1 MSETSAVGGL
11 TLPVSAGAANAEL
24 ADPAVAGILRF
35 LAWALNNDLS
45 AKLAMQAG
53 TSATAVPSGNTYPW
67 APDKHWQRATLPGLW
82 VYWDGKSKRNPH
94 TQVYDRRE
102 RRLNVFY
109 AFSELVA
116 PNGLRSRAGLMAAA
130 EASIAKAC
138 DRGRHESYTPVGYPA
153 GTTISRACGLLQ
165 WQYEGGEQQFTASI
179 PAAGRQGTSADGHV
193 VRGYPSVKASLL
205 IWERLDSHTMDDPT
219 DAAGE
224 ITVSISGSDGESGDT
239 TSMLDRVVAPPDGSE
254 EE

>member
-24 ADPAVAGILRF
+24 ADPAVAGIARF

-45 AKLAMQAG
+45 AKLAQMAG
-53 TSATAVPSGNTYPW
+53 TSLVAVPAANVYPW
-67 APDKHWQRATLPGLW
+67 APDKHWQRSTLPGLW
-82 VYWDGKSKRNPH
+82 CAWGGKSKRVPH
-94 TQVYDRRE
+94 TTVYDRRE
-102 RRLNVFY
+102 RRIDVFY

-138 DRGRHESYTPVGYPA
+138 DRGRHESYAPTGYPA
-153 GTTISRACGLLQ
+153 GTPIARACGLLQ
-165 WQYEGGEQQFTASI
+165 WQYEGAEQQFTASI
-179 PAAGRQGTSADGHV
+179 PAPGRAGTSADGHV
-193 VRGYPSVKASLL
+193 VRGYPSIKASIL
-205 IWERLDSHTMDDPT
+205 IWERLDGHTLEDPT

-224 ITVSISGSDGESGDT
+224 VLVTINGSDGESTDT
-239 TSMLDRVVAPPDGSE
+239 IPILERIVSPPDGDE
-254 EE
+254 E